1 MMSKNRYIHFVIPDV
16 TAKLLRARMRIE
28 KEDKS
33 VAEEG
38 TLKILNPTGK
48 MHPDDIINLL
58 TDAARERGFKG
69 EALVFKGWPNKQ
81 YQVSYWINDQ
91 NDFRRRPRKHMWPGT
106 KDLTSH

>member
-1 MMSKNRYIHFVIPDV
+1 MSKNRYIHFVIPDV
-16 TAKLLRARMRIE
+16 TAKLLRARITIE

-33 VAEEG
+33 VVDGG
-38 TLKILNPTGK
+38 TLRIQNPTGK

-81 YQVSYWINDQ
+81 YQVSYWREQTNYCGHPIKQ
-91 NDFRRRPRKHMWPGT
+91 RWPGT

>member
-1 MMSKNRYIHFVIPDV
+1 MMKDRYIHFVIPDV

-38 TLKILNPTGK
+38 MLRIPNPTGK
-48 MHPDDIINLL
+48 MHPDDIINIL

-81 YQVSYWINDQ
+81 YQVSYWVRENVDS
-91 NDFRRRPRKHMWPGT
+91 RGRPIKQRWPGT
-106 KDLTSH
+106 KDLTSL